1 MAGTPEGKVKKMVRD
16 VLREFDE
23 QKTVRYNDHDYVVG
37 TLKQFWP
44 VPSGYGASDLDV
56 IVCYYGQYISIEV
69 KAPGKKPKPR
79 QELTIAETIGAG
91 GRAFVIDGLE
101 GINDLCEL
109 LHNIK
114 VANAND
120 SQRQA

>member
-1 MAGTPEGKVKKMVRD
+1 MAGTPEGKIKKMVRD

-44 VPSGYGASDLDV
+44 VPSGYGASDIDC

-69 KAPGKKPKPR
+69 KAPGKVPKPR
-79 QELTIAETIGAG
+79 QELTLAETIGADG
-91 GRAFVIDGLE
+91 WVFVVDGE
-101 GINDLCEL
+101 HSCKEL
-109 LHNIK
+109 RDTLDHIRK
-114 VANAND
+114 AYAD
-120 SQRQA
+120 DC

>member
-16 VLREFDE
+16 VLRDFDE
-23 QKTVRYNDHDYVVG
+23 QKTVRYNNFDYVVG

-44 VPSGYGASDLDV
+44 VPSGYGASDIDC

-79 QELTIAETIGAG
+79 QEQTLAETIGAG
-91 GRAFVIDGLE
+91 GRTYVIDNEDG
-101 GINDLCEL
+101 CTL
-109 LHNIK
+109 LR
-114 VANAND
+114 VALNHIRNTHAD
-120 SQRQA
+120 DC

>member
-1 MAGTPEGKVKKMVRD
+1 MAGTPEGKVKAMVKK
-16 VLREFDE
+16 VLDDFGEDIAV
-23 QKTVRYNDHDYVVG
+23 TYNGHVFFVK

-44 VPSGYGASDLDV
+44 VPSGYGASDLDI
-56 IVCYYGQYISIEV
+56 IVCYYGEYIAIEV
-69 KAPGKKPKPR
+69 KAPGKQPKPR
-79 QELTIAETIGAG
+79 QQLTLAETIGAG
-91 GRAFVIDGLE
+91 GHTFVIDGLE

-120 SQRQA
+120 SKREA